1 MLTYKKNTKLLLGIF
16 MLCAAL
22 SNAQNIRPYTQVFSQ
37 NLKGSTAIFGNT
49 SMQIIDNSAA
59 NLTKMNESG
68 VASNGIGGIGFSQW
82 GNDGQNM
89 QAVIT
94 DMQLPVLNVFSQ
106 SSSWSYNNPN
116 SDQGTAWRT
125 LINPTLNWVS
135 ATGSFGYGNT
145 ETVTIPPAVTNYF
158 LKTVNISTP
167 GLYSTFDFSL
177 TYNDGAVIYINGVEV
192 QRVNLPPGV
201 INYNTLSSS
210 AVTFYNQQFSIPS
223 SFFTSGNNVIAVE
236 IHQYTPTSTD
246 CLFDISL
253 NAAPNYV
260 SNSSTADLL
269 LPGGTNTIKFARLYW
284 GGRIANAYISAFPDT
299 LRKIKIRKGSSGVYL
314 NAFAASTSV
323 DQYSI
328 TGTGATAYQSYA
340 DITSFIQS
348 NGTGTYSIANI
359 PSDAGS
365 NSSGGN
371 YAGWCIIVAYENVA
385 EPFNS
390 VRIYDGF
397 SQVYNSGQSVSQ
409 VVNLTGLNVPNNPLS
424 LSDAVMS
431 TMVWEG
437 DANLSSSLLN
447 PQGDYVKINGTT
459 VSNAVNPAGN
469 FWNGTISKNGAF
481 VTTKNPDFTNQMGI
495 DIDELQVGTGYG
507 ILPNA
512 TTVSIEFGTEADR
525 YFPSVFGFA
534 IRMKSP
540 VITLNKSVADAS
552 GDGNLQSNEQLTYTL
567 SGSNVGP
574 GSAYNTVVIDS
585 LPNNVTYVNNS
596 LLIVN
601 APGVSGPL
609 PQTDAGGDDY
619 AFKATNGVRNY
630 VKFYLG
636 TGATPTSG
644 GTMDIGTTYAVK
656 FKVQAPLIPG
666 SISNTAR
673 ITSTSQAGDV
683 FTDDGTAIIG
693 PSGGS
698 LAVKL
703 TSFFATLKNK
713 QGLLNWVTENEL
725 NNDHFEI
732 ERSEDG
738 VTFSGRGI
746 VSGNGTTS
754 TTHYYNFT
762 DEININASIIYYRLK
777 IVDVDGKISY
787 SKIVA
792 LLLKGNLKG
801 DIIVYPNP
809 FEYSVKIALNAE
821 SDVDAQY
828 RIISFDGK
836 EVLSRKIYLQKGNN
850 IVVINDIGAVA
861 SGNYLLEVT
870 MGTEKYLKKIIR
882 K

>member
-1 MLTYKKNTKLLLGIF
+1 MLTYKKNAKLLLGIF

-22 SNAQNIRPYTQVFSQ
+22 SKGQNIRPYTQVFSQ
-37 NLKGSTAIFGNT
+37 NLKGGTAIFGNT
-49 SMQIIDNSAA
+49 SMQIIDNSTA

-68 VASNGIGGIGFSQW
+68 VASNGVGGIGFSQW
-82 GNDGQNM
+82 GNDLENM
-89 QAVIT
+89 QPVIT
-94 DMQLPVLNVFSQ
+94 DMQLPILNVFSNG
-106 SSSWSYNNPN
+106 STWKYNNPN
-116 SDQGTAWRT
+116 SDLGNAWRT
-125 LINPTLNWVS
+125 LNNPSLNWVS
-135 ATGSFGYGNT
+135 GTGSFGYGSSQ
-145 ETVTIPPAVTNYF
+145 TVSIPPAPTNYF
-158 LKTVNISTP
+158 LKTVNIPTP
-167 GLYSTFDFSL
+167 ALYSSFHF
-177 TYNDGAVIYINGVEV
+177 TYSYDDAVVVYVNGVEV
-192 QRVNLPPGV
+192 NRANMPTGAIV
-201 INYNTLSSS
+201 YNTLASIDNISLNQTFLISSS
-210 AVTFYNQQFSIPS
+210 Y
-223 SFFTSGNNVIAVE
+223 FTNGDNVIAIE
-236 IHQYTPTSTD
+236 IHQAETNSTD
-246 CLFDISL
+246 CIFDMSL
-253 NAAPNYV
+253 SATPNYV
-260 SNSSTADLL
+260 SNSSNADLTM
-269 LPGGTNTIKFARLYW
+269 PAGTNTIKFARLYW
-284 GGRIANAYISAFPDT
+284 GGKISSAILTAFPDT
-299 LRKIKIRKGSSGVYL
+299 LRKIKIRKGASGAYSNVL
-314 NAFAASTSV
+314 TSATSV
-323 DQYSI
+323 DMFAYNSSI
-328 TGTGATAYQSYA
+328 NAYQAFA
-340 DITSFIQS
+340 DITPFVQN
-348 NGTGTYSIANI
+348 NGAGTYTIADV
-359 PSDAGS
+359 PLEAGS
-365 NSSGGN
+365 VGSGGN

-495 DIDELQVGTGYG
+495 DIDELKVGTGYG

-656 FKVQAPLIPG
+656 FKVQALLIPG

-738 VTFSGRGI
+738 VTFSSRGI

-777 IVDVDGKISY
+777 IVDVDGKISF

-801 DIIVYPNP
+801 DITIYPNP
-809 FEYSVKIALNAE
+809 FEYNVKIALNAE
-821 SDVDAQY
+821 SDIDAQY
-828 RIISFDGK
+828 RIISFEGK
-836 EVLSRKIYLQKGNN
+836 EVFSRKISLQKGNN
-850 IVVINDIGAVA
+850 IVVINDIGELA
-861 SGNYLLEVT
+861 SGNYLLEIT
-870 MGTEKYLKKIIR
+870 MGKEKYLKKIIR